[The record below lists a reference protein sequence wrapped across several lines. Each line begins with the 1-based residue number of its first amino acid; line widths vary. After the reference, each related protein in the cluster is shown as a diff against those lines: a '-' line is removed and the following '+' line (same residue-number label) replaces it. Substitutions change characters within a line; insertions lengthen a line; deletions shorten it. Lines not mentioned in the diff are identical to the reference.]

1 VRLIC
6 GFIIFPTAS
15 SIYRAHD
22 HAIKIY
28 RAYIERM
35 IMLWIVL
42 WIVVLLGAY
51 DGCGCARNDINER
64 FDPKKR
70 PSDATIR
77 LLAERTA
84 NEMAQATRRRVAL
97 LCRDPMTEPTNRCIA
112 EYAKNGKIF
121 DEVIR
126 DPLFDLY
133 ENLKRL
139 ETYAYE
145 IPVDIVEKRL
155 FVNRI
160 SNAYIRAL
168 EASTAY
174 MKTQSKRFDLKLFV
188 QAVKQYTEQLIGA
201 EIKKMYDGAG
211 IIGAKM

>member
-1 VRLIC
+1 
-6 GFIIFPTAS
+6 
-15 SIYRAHD
+15 
-22 HAIKIY
+22 
-28 RAYIERM
+28 
-35 IMLWIVL
+35 MLWIILV
-42 WIVVLLGAY
+42 IVVLLGAL
-51 DGCGCARNDINER
+51 DWCGNSLNEQ
-64 FDPKKR
+64 FDPNKR

-77 LLAERTA
+77 MLAERTA
-84 NEMAQATRRRVAL
+84 NEMARATRRHVVSR
-97 LCRDPMTEPTNRCIA
+97 CRDQMTEPMSQCIA

-145 IPVDIVEKRL
+145 IPVDIAEKRL

-174 MKTQSKRFDLKLFV
+174 MKKRSERFDLELFV
-188 QAVKQYTEQLIGA
+188 RAVRQYTGMLIGA

>member
-1 VRLIC
+1 
-6 GFIIFPTAS
+6 
-15 SIYRAHD
+15 
-22 HAIKIY
+22 
-28 RAYIERM
+28 
-35 IMLWIVL
+35 MLWIILV
-42 WIVVLLGAY
+42 IVVLLGAL
-51 DGCGCARNDINER
+51 DWCGNNLSEP

-70 PSDATIR
+70 PSDATIQ

-84 NEMAQATRRRVAL
+84 SEMALATKNSVVL
-97 LCRDPMTEPTNRCIA
+97 LPCRSPKTEPMIRCIA

-145 IPVDIVEKRL
+145 IPVDIAEKRL

-174 MKTQSKRFDLKLFV
+174 MKKRHERFDLKLFA
-188 QAVKQYTEQLIGA
+188 QAVKQYTGVRIDA